1 MGRSSERHEVLEIWR
16 RYYIGGQLQL
26 GDEVIALFHESITI
40 FPTMCSRAGQSNNFL
55 WSDHKDEKIPT
66 NSLTLWI
73 CQLVT
78 TASSC
83 YVFRLTTDHN
93 YAYTSTHYPVTTT
106 ATSVQ
111 LVTGNCSYPLQLLT
125 SSCSLNSTEHIS
137 RSRKDKDSDHIFDD
151 QNKLTY
157 AIPFK
162 DNVYGFGDDGLRSIT
177 ANCRGFCQFRWS
189 KCRKI

>member
-1 MGRSSERHEVLEIWR
+1 MRFWKFEEGIILAVSYSEEMKILHCFMS
-16 RYYIGGQLQL
+16 QL
-26 GDEVIALFHESITI
+26 LFS
-40 FPTMCSRAGQSNNFL
+40 PPCVQGLAR
-55 WSDHKDEKIPT
+55 DEKIPT

-177 ANCRGFCQFRWS
+177 ANCRGFCQFR
-189 KCRKI
+189 